1 MEIKDLVILAAKAD
15 SEGNFRVADRLTEK
29 IETMSR
35 RRI

>member
-1 MEIKDLVILAAKAD
+1 MEINDLIRFAAKAD
-15 SEGNFRVADRLTEK
+15 SEGNFRVADRFSLK